1 MNATISSVVMHILL
15 GAFLGGLHGIILLS
29 TTDYGSL
36 LLSLAVFNDEHSL
49 AYLAVYIGDLITVVF
64 IIASEKLDPFIDT
77 LYKERINLHR

>member
-36 LLSLAVFNDEHSL
+36 LLSLAVFNDEYSL
-49 AYLAVYIGDLITVVF
+49 AYLAAYIGDLVVVTF
-64 IIASEKLDPFIDT
+64 VIASEKMDPFIAT
-77 LYKERINLHR
+77 LYKDRVTNHR